1 MAQSQ
6 LMQEALVFV
15 ERINLL
21 RFLENSQPIFRS
33 NVDRNLCNKFDG
45 SGAWEKP
52 RTGKDGR
59 YMLEQSRTL
68 QEVPSNRVFEAG
80 CRSSSLLCNM
90 RGV

>member
-21 RFLENSQPIFRS
+21 RFLENSQPRFRS

-45 SGAWEKP
+45 SGAWELFP
-52 RTGKDGR
+52 
-59 YMLEQSRTL
+59 
-68 QEVPSNRVFEAG
+68 
-80 CRSSSLLCNM
+80 SSLPLATSRLATSCHEP
-90 RGV
+90 

>member
-21 RFLENSQPIFRS
+21 RFLENSQPRFRS
-33 NVDRNLCNKFDG
+33 NVDRKLCNKFDG

-52 RTGKDGR
+52 RTGKDGQIGR
-59 YMLEQSRTL
+59 AH
-68 QEVPSNRVFEAG
+68 V
-80 CRSSSLLCNM
+80 
-90 RGV
+90 

>member
-21 RFLENSQPIFRS
+21 RFLENSQPRFRS
-33 NVDRNLCNKFDG
+33 NVDRKLCNKFDG

-52 RTGKDGR
+52 RTG
-59 YMLEQSRTL
+59 ES
-68 QEVPSNRVFEAG
+68 EPSPFSAPSILRPGHA
-80 CRSSSLLCNM
+80 
-90 RGV
+90 